1 MRKPVYKYP
10 DFVIDVELD
19 KTDSKRFWLRLIID
33 ESKTESIIVILKTQ
47 AEPTKKFLIRPYIM
61 SLASSITI
69 EINTM
74 LLRHRK
80 RYYPQSYSTLRNIFK
95 QATAS

>member
-19 KTDSKRFWLRLIID
+19 KTDSKRFWLKLIID

-47 AEPTKKFLIRPYIM
+47 PSQQRSF
-61 SLASSITI
+61 
-69 EINTM
+69 
-74 LLRHRK
+74 
-80 RYYPQSYSTLRNIFK
+80 
-95 QATAS
+95 

>member
-19 KTDSKRFWLRLIID
+19 KTDSKRFWLKLII
-33 ESKTESIIVILKTQ
+33 ESKTRKYVIPKT
-47 AEPTKKFLIRPYIM
+47 EPTKFLIRPYIM
-61 SLASSITI
+61 SLAISITI

-74 LLRHRK
+74 LLR
-80 RYYPQSYSTLRNIFK
+80 T
-95 QATAS
+95 